1 MKLNHRIVYLNGNF
15 LPIEEA
21 SISVLDRGFLF
32 GDGVYE
38 VIPVFNGKLFRAAQH
53 LKRLE
58 KSLAAIEI
66 PLPYTQTQWLE
77 LFTNLL
83 HKNEHQGQNQAIY
96 LQVTRGIAERTHF
109 FPEEYQPTVFI
120 QTTTF
125 TPVSLSELSKGAQA
139 ITVTDNRWHLCSIKA
154 ITLLPNVLAS
164 QKAKTQKSKE
174 AIFIR
179 NNFAIEGTSSN
190 LFIVK
195 NGTLITP
202 ALSDELLPGITREL
216 ILELARQH
224 HVPYREES
232 ISEKDLRNADEIWM
246 TGSLKEV
253 LPITELD
260 GHAVGDG
267 KVGPLWHTFIKY
279 YEASKQQTHEPSKV
293 KTI

>member
-1 MKLNHRIVYLNGNF
+1 MKLQNRTVYLNGRF

-38 VIPVFNGKLFRAAQH
+38 VIPVFEGRLFRASQH

-66 PLPYTQTQWLE
+66 PSPYNTQQWLE
-77 LFTNLL
+77 LFTQLL
-83 HKNEHQGQNQAIY
+83 EKNKHLGANQAVY

-120 QTTTF
+120 QTTVF
-125 TPVSLSELSKGAQA
+125 SPTPLSELSKGAPA
-139 ITVTDNRWHLCSIKA
+139 ITVADNRWHLCSIKA

-164 QKAKTQKSKE
+164 QQAKTKKSKE

-179 NNFAIEGTSSN
+179 DHFAIEGTSSN

-195 NGTLITP
+195 NGILITP

-216 ILELARQH
+216 VLELAKQH
-224 HVPYREES
+224 QIPYREEA
-232 ISEKDLRNADEIWM
+232 ISEQDLKNADEIWM

-260 GHAVGDG
+260 GQAVGNG
-267 KVGPLWHTFIKY
+267 KVGPVWHTLIQY
-279 YEASKQQTHEPSKV
+279 YEACKQHTEPAKV
-293 KTI
+293 KSL